1 MVGAALSPVAL
12 RARDGW
18 WLQALRIVVGGRSW
32 LSILSSMRATEV
44 LTEDQARQFVFDIDN
59 AHQAFLQFL
68 HGLS

>member
-1 MVGAALSPVAL
+1 MAQVNRLGKIVQMAQDFE
-12 RARDGW
+12 AR
-18 WLQALRIVVGGRSW
+18 IKMKSW